1 MQLHD
6 IFPTIDTTWYLLMF
20 GAMALFVALLLLWVF
35 WQWRKRK
42 KKKTRP
48 YYLAILSECDY
59 HDAKRTAHQL
69 SYYGKYV
76 VRTPKDKAKL
86 LHLINTLTP
95 YKYHKETTA
104 LPLEIQAE
112 IKSFLTHLR
121 AKDV

>member
-1 MQLHD
+1 MQLYD
-6 IFPTIDTTWYLLMF
+6 IFPTIDTIWYLVMF
-20 GAMALFVALLLLWVF
+20 GAMALCMALLLLFLF

-48 YYLAILSECDY
+48 YYLAILSQCDY

-86 LHLINTLTP
+86 QYLISILVP

-104 LPLEIQAE
+104 LPLKIQEE
-112 IKSFLTHLR
+112 IKSFLAQLG
-121 AKDV
+121 AKNV

>member
-6 IFPTIDTTWYLLMF
+6 IFPAIDTMWYLLMF
-20 GAMALFVALLLLWVF
+20 GAMALCVALLFLWVC

-59 HDAKRTAHQL
+59 HDAKRTAFQL

-76 VRTPKDKAKL
+76 VCTPKDKATL
-86 LHLINTLTP
+86 QHLIRILMP
-95 YKYHKETTA
+95 YKYHKETRA
-104 LPLEIQAE
+104 LPLEIQEE
-112 IKSFLTHLR
+112 IKSFLTQLG